1 LNQKST
7 IELISR
13 EEIRAVYVRGEEAV
27 IELIE
32 GLVEKIGKLEE
43 RVDFLE
49 GKDKKNSSNSSKP
62 PSGDGFGKKTKRK
75 RNQEPTE
82 NRWTDRPPWLNT
94 GMESRSRCGHRTQ
107 GRSVSW
113 VWYIPNPRT
122 SEDSMGT
129 PNT

>member
-43 RVDFLE
+43 RVDSLE

-62 PSGDGFGKKTKRK
+62 PSGDGFGKKTKSLRTKSQRK
-75 RNQEPTE
+75 TGGQIDHPGSTLEWSLE
-82 NRWTDRPPWLNT
+82 VDVVIEHKVDRCH
-94 GMESRSRCGHRTQ
+94 GCGT
-107 GRSVSW
+107 S
-113 VWYIPNPRT
+113 PNPRT